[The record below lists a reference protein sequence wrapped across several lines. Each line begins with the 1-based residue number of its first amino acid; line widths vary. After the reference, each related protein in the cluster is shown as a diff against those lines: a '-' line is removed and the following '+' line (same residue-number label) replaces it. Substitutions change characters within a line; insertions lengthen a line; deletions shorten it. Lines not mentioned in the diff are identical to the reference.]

1 MIALR
6 RARRGNRCSGD
17 RGAIALEFVI
27 MTSAMILF
35 IPLTVLWGRVSLAA
49 GAVEQAAE
57 SAARTASIA
66 RTPALAQSTAQTTAA
81 DSLDQQGLECETLS
95 VQVDTSGFTVQVGT
109 PATVSATVTCQVR
122 LSDLA
127 LPGLPGTHPVEG
139 RGVSVLD
146 TYRERS

>member
-1 MIALR
+1 
-6 RARRGNRCSGD
+6 
-17 RGAIALEFVI
+17 

-81 DSLDQQGLECETLS
+81 DSLDQQGLECDTS
-95 VQVDTSGFTVQVGT
+95 VQVDISGFTVQVGT

-122 LSDLA
+122 LSDLHSRPSRHPPGRGTRRQRPRH
-127 LPGLPGTHPVEG
+127 LPGALVITAV
-139 RGVSVLD
+139 RGEDRGARRWSA
-146 TYRERS
+146 